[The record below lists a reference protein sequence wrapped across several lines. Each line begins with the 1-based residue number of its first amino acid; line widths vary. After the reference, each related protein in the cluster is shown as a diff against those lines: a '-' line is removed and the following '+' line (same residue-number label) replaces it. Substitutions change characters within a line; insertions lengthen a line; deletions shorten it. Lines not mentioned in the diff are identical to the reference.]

1 MSHKENQIPF
11 LYRRVL
17 LEENQCME
25 ILNEFW
31 KNKHYHRRF
40 ESYFKVATQI
50 SCKFSEKNSRILLSK
65 SVNYIWDALEVA
77 IQDYVKLY
85 PHASELNLD
94 WGVYNSFNLQFYNPN
109 EGFKK
114 WHAENLPFLERFL
127 VWTIYLSNTP
137 DGGTEFLHQNHIE
150 ECEMGKVVI
159 CPADWQFTHRGQI
172 STSRC
177 KFIATGWYNYNQEG

>member
-17 LEENQCME
+17 LKENQCTE

-31 KNKHYHRRF
+31 KSKHLHKKVDT
-40 ESYFKVATQI
+40 YFKVATQI
-50 SCKFSEKNSRILLSK
+50 ECKFSERNSRILLSK

-85 PHASELNLD
+85 PQASNLNLD
-94 WGVYNSFNLQFYNPN
+94 WGMNNSFNFQFYDPN
-109 EGFKK
+109 EGFKE
-114 WHAENLPFLERFL
+114 WHAENLPTLERFL

-137 DGGTEFLHQNHIE
+137 EAGTEYLHQNHIE

-172 STSRC
+172 STSHC
-177 KFIATGWYNYNQEG
+177 KFIATGWYNYFY

>member
-1 MSHKENQIPF
+1 
-11 LYRRVL
+11 
-17 LEENQCME
+17 ME

-31 KNKHYHRRF
+31 KNRHLHKKIDTD
-40 ESYFKVATQI
+40 FKVATQME
-50 SCKFSEKNSRILLSK
+50 CKFSEKNSRILLSK

-127 VWTIYLSNTP
+127 VCTI
-137 DGGTEFLHQNHIE
+137 
-150 ECEMGKVVI
+150 
-159 CPADWQFTHRGQI
+159 
-172 STSRC
+172 
-177 KFIATGWYNYNQEG
+177 

>member
-1 MSHKENQIPF
+1 M
-11 LYRRVL
+11 
-17 LEENQCME
+17 
-25 ILNEFW
+25 
-31 KNKHYHRRF
+31 
-40 ESYFKVATQI
+40 
-50 SCKFSEKNSRILLSK
+50 KFSEKNSRILLSK

>member
-25 ILNEFW
+25 ILDEFW
-31 KNKHYHRRF
+31 KNRHLHKKIDTD
-40 ESYFKVATQI
+40 FKVATQME
-50 SCKFSEKNSRILLSK
+50 CKFSEKNSRILLSK
-65 SVNYIWDALEVA
+65 SVNYIWDALGIA
-77 IQDYVKLY
+77 IQDYIKLY
-85 PHASELNLD
+85 PHTGELNLD
-94 WGVYNSFNLQFYNPN
+94 WGMSNPFNLQFYNPN

-177 KFIATGWYNYNQEG
+177 KFIATGWFNYNQP

>member
-1 MSHKENQIPF
+1 
-11 LYRRVL
+11 
-17 LEENQCME
+17 ME

-31 KNKHYHRRF
+31 KSRHLHKKIDT
-40 ESYFKVATQI
+40 YFKVATQI
-50 SCKFSEKNSRILLSK
+50 ECKFSERNSRILLSK

-85 PHASELNLD
+85 PQAGKLNLD
-94 WGVYNSFNLQFYNPN
+94 WGMNDSFNLQFYNPN
-109 EGFKK
+109 EGFKE
-114 WHAENLPFLERFL
+114 WHAENLPTLERFL

-137 DGGTEFLHQNHIE
+137 EAGTEYLHQNHIE

-177 KFIATGWYNYNQEG
+177 KFIATGWYNYNQLP

>member
-1 MSHKENQIPF
+1 
-11 LYRRVL
+11 
-17 LEENQCME
+17 ME

-31 KNKHYHRRF
+31 KNKHYHKKIDTH
-40 ESYFKVATQI
+40 FKVATQI
-50 SCKFSEKNSRILLSK
+50 QCQFSEKNTRILLSK
-65 SVNYIWDALEVA
+65 SINYISDALTIA
-77 IQDYVKLY
+77 INDYTKLY
-85 PHASELNLD
+85 PQTKKLYLD
-94 WGVYNSFNLQFYNPN
+94 WGLYDNFNLQFYQPHQ
-109 EGFKK
+109 GFGGY
-114 WHAENLPFLERFL
+114 HCENLGKDYSDSNTRFL

-137 DGGTEFLHQNHIE
+137 DAGTEFLHQNHIE